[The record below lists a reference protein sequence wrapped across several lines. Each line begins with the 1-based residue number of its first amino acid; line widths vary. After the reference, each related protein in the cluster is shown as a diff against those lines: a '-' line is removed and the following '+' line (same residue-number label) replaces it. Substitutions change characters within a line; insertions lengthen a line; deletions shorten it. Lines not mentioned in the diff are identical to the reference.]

1 VGAPAPGDSTH
12 AAPSSADTLH
22 TAPPAPASADTL
34 QSAPVDSS
42 GIGIGAGATAHPDST
57 AAPLIDLGIPSLGG
71 GSGPVVH
78 SIRASGFAN
87 VDSSVIVRTFG
98 VHVGQPYT
106 RDAVRE
112 GVRRLFQS
120 GLYTDVN
127 VVDTPAANGVDL
139 NIIVAERARIHAIK
153 FQGIH
158 KIEEKTLKEKVTSAQ
173 GQLLDPGTTELDTGK
188 LTVEGSVTLEERQII
203 ERRLLEVP
211 LKGHLD
217 FGEGLPLCA
226 EARVPYSITTPPA
239 SPVAR

>member
-1 VGAPAPGDSTH
+1 MLAALSLPSGLGLAAPDEPAVGAPASADTTHTTH
-12 AAPSSADTLH
+12 ATPSSADTTH

-42 GIGIGAGATAHPDST
+42 GLGIGAGATAHPDTT
-57 AAPLIDLGIPSLGG
+57 AAPLLDIRIPSTESA
-71 GSGPVVH
+71 SGPVVH
-78 SIRASGFAN
+78 SVRASGFAN

-98 VHVGQPYT
+98 VRVGQPYT

-139 NIIVAERARIHAIK
+139 NIIVTERARIHAIK

-158 KIEEKTLKEKVTSAQ
+158 
-173 GQLLDPGTTELDTGK
+173 
-188 LTVEGSVTLEERQII
+188 
-203 ERRLLEVP
+203 
-211 LKGHLD
+211 
-217 FGEGLPLCA
+217 
-226 EARVPYSITTPPA
+226 
-239 SPVAR
+239 